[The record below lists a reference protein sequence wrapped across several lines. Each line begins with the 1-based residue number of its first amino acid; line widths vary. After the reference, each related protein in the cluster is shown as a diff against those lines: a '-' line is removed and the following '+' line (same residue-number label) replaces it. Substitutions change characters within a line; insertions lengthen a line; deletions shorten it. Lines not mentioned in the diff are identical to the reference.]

1 MGIVEATV
9 TNKGKKGLIRRF
21 APYFKK
27 YLWILIFDLFCAAL
41 TTVCELALPIIVQ
54 QITDRGINDL
64 ASLTLSYILRIGGL
78 YIFLKLVDVGATF
91 FMASIGHIM
100 GTKIETDMRRDMFAH
115 LQKLSFSYFDNTK
128 IGQLMSRITTDLFDI
143 TEFAHHCPEEFFIA
157 GIKIIGA
164 FVILCTM
171 SVPLTLIIF
180 AVLPFML
187 AAAMFFN
194 KRMQAQFR
202 SQRQQLGEINAQVED
217 SLLGVRVVK
226 SFANEPLEEKKFE
239 EGNQRFYKIKRL
251 RYMYMGGF
259 EASNKFFD
267 GLMYIVVVIAGAVFM
282 MNGAIDP
289 SQLVAYLLYITTL
302 INSIHRI
309 VQFTEQFQSGMS
321 GVERFFQVMDAPIEI
336 SDAPDAKDI
345 GIVKGDVTF
354 DHVSFK
360 YNDDGTEVLSDIDL
374 DVKAGENIAL
384 VGPSGGGKTTLC
396 NLIPRFYDTTAG
408 TIRIDGKDIRTVTL
422 KSLRDR
428 IGFVQQDV
436 YLFSGSVFENIQYGK
451 PGASKEEVIAASK
464 MAGAHEFIEGL
475 STGYDTDVGER
486 GVQLSGGLITRSDA
500 AYAYL
505 AQYENTLP
513 IWGVQREKE
522 LDEFLSYNDNPPVM
536 TDELAAFIE
545 KEHESLAGDFCR
557 GCGYCMPCP
566 AGIEINQ
573 CARMSLMLRRAPSA
587 AWLTPEWQAKMELIE
602 NCKHCGQCVKKC
614 PYTLN
619 TPELLR
625 KNLED
630 YRTFLK

>member
-9 TNKGKKGLIRRF
+9 TNKSKKGLIRRF

-239 EGNQRFYKIKRL
+239 EGNQRFYNIKRL

-374 DVKAGENIAL
+374 DVKAGENIGACRPL
-384 VGPSGGGKTTLC
+384 RAAVKRRCATSF
-396 NLIPRFYDTTAG
+396 RVF
-408 TIRIDGKDIRTVTL
+408 TIR
-422 KSLRDR
+422 
-428 IGFVQQDV
+428 
-436 YLFSGSVFENIQYGK
+436 
-451 PGASKEEVIAASK
+451 
-464 MAGAHEFIEGL
+464 
-475 STGYDTDVGER
+475 
-486 GVQLSGGLITRSDA
+486 
-500 AYAYL
+500 
-505 AQYENTLP
+505 LP
-513 IWGVQREKE
+513 
-522 LDEFLSYNDNPPVM
+522 
-536 TDELAAFIE
+536 
-545 KEHESLAGDFCR
+545 
-557 GCGYCMPCP
+557 
-566 AGIEINQ
+566 
-573 CARMSLMLRRAPSA
+573 APSA
-587 AWLTPEWQAKMELIE
+587 STARIS
-602 NCKHCGQCVKKC
+602 V
-614 PYTLN
+614 
-619 TPELLR
+619 R
-625 KNLED
+625 
-630 YRTFLK
+630 

>member
-1 MGIVEATV
+1 MEATV

-239 EGNQRFYKIKRL
+239 EGNQRFYNIKRL

-267 GLMYIVVVIAGAVFM
+267 GLMYIVVVLAGAIFM

-396 NLIPRFYDTTAG
+396 NLIPRFYDALSGEVLVGGRNVKDYSLYELRESVSMVLQKNMLFSG
-408 TIRIDGKDIRTVTL
+408 TIRDNLRWGNKDATDEQIEHACRL
-422 KSLRDR
+422 ACAHD
-428 IGFVQQDV
+428 FVMSFPD
-436 YLFSGSVFENIQYGK
+436 
-451 PGASKEEVIAASK
+451 
-464 MAGAHEFIEGL
+464 
-475 STGYDTDVGER
+475 GYDTDLGQG
-486 GVQLSGGLITRSDA
+486 GVNVSGGQKQRLCIARALLKNPKILILDDSTSAVDSRTDESIRAAFRESLPGTTKLIIAQRIASIMYSDRIIVMDKGRISDVGTHDELMQRSEI
-500 AYAYL
+500 YREVYL
-505 AQYENTLP
+505 SQN
-513 IWGVQREKE
+513 KE
-522 LDEFLSYNDNPPVM
+522 LPQEGGTVSGVNSSSD
-536 TDELAAFIE
+536 IKG
-545 KEHESLAGDFCR
+545 KEAVTN
-557 GCGYCMPCP
+557 
-566 AGIEINQ
+566 A
-573 CARMSLMLRRAPSA
+573 
-587 AWLTPEWQAKMELIE
+587 
-602 NCKHCGQCVKKC
+602 
-614 PYTLN
+614 
-619 TPELLR
+619 
-625 KNLED
+625 
-630 YRTFLK
+630 